1 MSIPISD
8 IIQVN
13 IAVAPNAVA
22 TDGFGPMLFLSKEFV
37 PTGSALPVLTFTSLK
52 EVQDQFP
59 TGEISKA
66 ATAWYSQK
74 PQPKTFCVGALA
86 TTTTTN
92 PTPAT
97 LSASTAAVLADIK
110 AITDGSMTVM
120 VDGVSKS
127 ITAMD
132 FSAAADFGAVVT
144 QLNLKFSANNI
155 GPTASQTS
163 GKFVLT
169 TAVS

>member
-37 PTGSALPVLTFTSLK
+37 TTGSTLPVLTFTSLK

-86 TTTTTN
+86 TTDTTN

-97 LSASTAAVLADIK
+97 LSASSAVDIASVTTTEKSSLAESNVRLVLSTLKNDIL
-110 AITDGSMTVM
+110 TR
-120 VDGVSKS
+120 
-127 ITAMD
+127 
-132 FSAAADFGAVVT
+132 FG
-144 QLNLKFSANNI
+144 F
-155 GPTASQTS
+155 
-163 GKFVLT
+163 
-169 TAVS
+169 